1 MKTTK
6 LWHFFYV
13 KGGTTPTTNSEQ
25 YWNGE
30 TAWVTPADFKSDVID
45 SINSSRKTVTA
56 KAIED
61 FNLLVAHPGSIVFS
75 SRAPI
80 GKVAIANI
88 PICTNQGCK
97 LIYTANKKKYNNRFL
112 AYWLLS
118 NKEKLERLGAGT
130 TFKEISSSSLSNF
143 EIPILD
149 ISEQEKI
156 VSILDKK
163 LELIDSYIK
172 NKEDLLKKSYEYRQS
187 LITRAVTKGLVQ
199 NAPVKET
206 TFNWCPQIPSNWK
219 IATIGKVFDVTLGK
233 MLCSTQKDSSFTE
246 ENYFCAGSIS
256 WDGVKSDYIKRMWF
270 SPKEKADLML
280 QKGDLLIVEGGAGF
294 GTVTIYKGENSPCYF
309 QNSIIRLRSKN
320 IVTPEFCKYWL
331 TFTYSAYL
339 KRVCNEA
346 TFSHYTK
353 DKVSRTPIVIP
364 SLEEQ
369 KKIVNYL
376 SSYDSKI
383 TAIRETTIKQIDGLK
398 QYRNSLISK
407 VVAES
412 E

>member
-199 NAPVKET
+199 NAPVKE
-206 TFNWCPQIPSNWK
+206 
-219 IATIGKVFDVTLGK
+219 
-233 MLCSTQKDSSFTE
+233 
-246 ENYFCAGSIS
+246 
-256 WDGVKSDYIKRMWF
+256 
-270 SPKEKADLML
+270 
-280 QKGDLLIVEGGAGF
+280 
-294 GTVTIYKGENSPCYF
+294 
-309 QNSIIRLRSKN
+309 
-320 IVTPEFCKYWL
+320 
-331 TFTYSAYL
+331 
-339 KRVCNEA
+339 A
-346 TFSHYTK
+346 TFINK
-353 DKVSRTPIVIP
+353 GI
-364 SLEEQ
+364 
-369 KKIVNYL
+369 
-376 SSYDSKI
+376 
-383 TAIRETTIKQIDGLK
+383 
-398 QYRNSLISK
+398 
-407 VVAES
+407 
-412 E
+412 